1 MRSASRFQFS
11 RFFGDRRGNVAIMFT
26 VAIIPV
32 LGAIG
37 TAVDYA
43 RATQVR
49 AKLQAAADSAI
60 LLAVGR
66 TEITSDARSARK
78 KAEAFYA
85 AQAALLGVPDSTI
98 KIRVSD
104 ASTGRTATATFSAGV
119 KTEFAKFVGLNTLD
133 VAGVAKA
140 AGPVATYIDFY
151 LLLDNTPS
159 MGVAA
164 TPSDVTKMVAN
175 TPDKC
180 AFACH
185 DTSDANNYY
194 KLAKTLGVQ
203 TRIDVVRQ
211 ATEKLMDTAAGTEIV
226 SDQFRMAIYQFAN
239 SCGTSGPTTI
249 TPLTGSLSSA
259 KTAASKIDLMTMP
272 YQGYNN
278 DQCTDFDGVATALNL
293 AISAPGAG
301 TVSAPQKYVFLVSDG
316 VSDAYYPA
324 TCAKPTTNG
333 RCQEPFKPVN
343 CTLMKSRGIKVAVLY
358 TTYLALPTNGWYN
371 SWIDPFNKGPYG
383 PSTNSEIAKNMEA
396 CASPG
401 FFFEVSPTQGIAEA
415 MDALFKKAVSQ
426 AHLTQ

>member
-1 MRSASRFQFS
+1 MRSVSKFQFS
-11 RFFGDRRGNVAIMFT
+11 GFFGDRRGNVAVVFA
-26 VAIIPV
+26 VAIIPI
-32 LGAIG
+32 LGAVGSAI
-37 TAVDYA
+37 DYA

-49 AKLQAAADSAI
+49 AKLQAAADAAI

-66 TEITSDARSARK
+66 TEITSDAKTARK

-85 AQAALLGVPDSTI
+85 AQAALFGLSDSTI
-98 KIRVSD
+98 KIKVTD
-104 ASTGRTATATFSAGV
+104 STTSGRTATGTFSADV
-119 KTEFAKFVGLNTLD
+119 KTQFAKYVGLNTID
-133 VAGVAKA
+133 VAGIAKA
-140 AGPVATYIDFY
+140 TGPVATYIDFY

-164 TPSDVTKMVAN
+164 TPTDVAKMVAN

-185 DTSDANNYY
+185 DTSDTNNYY

-211 ATEKLMDTAAGTEIV
+211 ATEKLMDTAASTEIV

-249 TPLTGSLSSA
+249 TPITGSLSSA

-272 YQGYNN
+272 YQGFNN

-301 TVSAPQKYVFLVSDG
+301 TISAPQKYVFLVSDG
-316 VSDAYYPA
+316 VSDAYYPG
-324 TCAKPTTNG
+324 TCSKPTTSG
-333 RCQEPFKPVN
+333 RCQEPFKPLN

-358 TTYLALPTNGWYN
+358 TTYLSLPTNAWYN

-383 PSTNSEIAKNMEA
+383 PSANS
-396 CASPG
+396 
-401 FFFEVSPTQGIAEA
+401 
-415 MDALFKKAVSQ
+415 
-426 AHLTQ
+426 